1 MPTFEFTSPD
11 GKKYSV
17 DGPQGA
23 TKEQAF
29 EILQAQLG
37 GAGKAAAAPA
47 VAAPKP
53 AAKQRSWSDVPG
65 EALRNLPASA
75 GNFLSGIGQ
84 AIAHPIDTASGMVD
98 VIGGGL
104 INATP
109 RPIMDVLNKL
119 DRYPDRTARA
129 VASANAAGAFYKDR
143 YGSVEGLKNAIATD
157 PVGVASDASA
167 VLTGGAAA
175 AGKAGM
181 VGASNA
187 LRVAGKATNPLTGPT
202 AVAGAVGRKVL
213 PAVGNGLAN
222 VIGGVGTFTGAE
234 TIKQAY
240 RSGKQGGQSAEDF
253 AGNMRGDIPMTDVL
267 DKAKAN
273 IEAMGRAKSQAYRQG
288 MAQVTS
294 DRSVLDFTGVDRAV
308 VSAGQSVSF
317 KGQAKNQRAA
327 AVQKSI
333 ADEVEAW
340 KALDPAEYHT
350 PEGMDALKQR
360 IGGIVEALPFEEKA
374 ARMVGD
380 KIYNSI
386 KSEIVRQAPTY
397 ADTMKDY
404 AQATEQIRE
413 IERALSLGK
422 KASVDTA
429 MRKLQSLT
437 RNNVQ
442 TNYGNRLTL
451 AQQMEQQGGNQLM
464 PSLAGQAL
472 SSWTPRGLGNV
483 VAGGAGVA
491 ALLSGNASVLPLM
504 AMQSPRMM
512 GEAALAAGKG
522 ARKAGSSAASVR
534 NALMRTGL
542 TPAELANYMSIA
554 GREPV
559 QP

>member
-29 EILQAQLG
+29 EILQAQISG
-37 GAGKAAAAPA
+37 DKAAPA
-47 VAAPKP
+47 AAEPKP
-53 AAKQRSWSDVPG
+53 AAKSRSWPEVPG

-75 GNFLSGIGQ
+75 GNFLTGIGQ
-84 AIAHPIDTASGMVD
+84 AIAHPIETISGMVD
-98 VIGGGL
+98 VVGGGL
-104 INATP
+104 INAAP
-109 RPIMDVLNKL
+109 RSVSDALNKL
-119 DRYPDRTARA
+119 DRHPERTARA
-129 VASANAAGAFYKDR
+129 VSAADAAGSFYKDR
-143 YGSVEGLKNAIATD
+143 YGSGEGFKNALATD
-157 PVGVASDASA
+157 PVGVASDVSA

-181 VGASNA
+181 AGASNA
-187 LRVAGKATNPLTGPT
+187 LRTAGKVANPLTAPT
-202 AVAGAVGRKVL
+202 AVAGAVARKVA
-213 PAVGNGLAN
+213 PAAGNGLAN
-222 VIGGVGTFTGAE
+222 IIGGVGTFTGAE

-240 RSGKQGGQSAEDF
+240 RSGKQGGQSATDF
-253 AGNMRGDIPMTDVL
+253 ADNMRGNVPITDVL

-273 IEAMGRAKSQAYRQG
+273 IEAMGREKSQAYRQG

-294 DRSVLDFTGVDRAV
+294 DRSVLNFNGIDQAV
-308 VSAGQSVSF
+308 TDAGQAVSF

-327 AVQKSI
+327 AVQKAI
-333 ADEVEAW
+333 ADEVDAW

-350 PEGMDALKQR
+350 PEGLDALKQR
-360 IGGIVEALPFEEKA
+360 IGGIVEALPFEEKT
-374 ARMVGD
+374 ARMAGD
-380 KIYNSI
+380 KIYHAI
-386 KSEIVRQAPTY
+386 KAEIVRQAPAY
-397 ADTMKDY
+397 ADAMKDY
-404 AQATEQIRE
+404 SVATEQIRE

-442 TNYGNRLTL
+442 TNYGNRLDL
-451 AQQMEQQGGNQLM
+451 ARQMEQQGGNALM
-464 PSLAGQAL
+464 PALAGQAL

-491 ALLSGNASVLPLM
+491 ALNGATGALPFM
-504 AMQSPRMM
+504 AMQSPRLM
-512 GEAALAAGKG
+512 GEASFAAGKG
-522 ARKAGSSAASVR
+522 ARSAGGGATAVR